1 MSDVLVTVRCRI
13 HRRRTG
19 VLRDHPN
26 GVRQYRTTN
35 PGIHARNR
43 RLLGPGDTTGWN
55 FVEPSDYAREIESW
69 CQDGDLEHLI
79 LSPLPTFERFAV
91 DRDHQGF

>member
-19 VLRDHPN
+19 VLRDRPN

-55 FVEPSDYAREIESW
+55 FWEPSDYALEIESW
-69 CQDGDLEHLI
+69 CQECGEEARMFHGSDLLAAIEGRRKTI
-79 LSPLPTFERFAV
+79 FV
-91 DRDHQGF
+91 